1 MTPKRRM
8 NRNVLICYLF
18 TCIFAVIFAIAL
30 VIKSSDLGSTI
41 NDISTVAICASLF
54 FGVSLFIL
62 ASYLKL
68 SWWNGLSVDGR
79 AEELASELKAG
90 KRDWFLNPMPLGNYI
105 FAPLRPGKMNELGGG
120 KHIKTNRL
128 NVVSLLAEG
137 KIDNSEITR
146 LIIHHF
152 DSIL

>member
-1 MTPKRRM
+1 MK
-8 NRNVLICYLF
+8 RNVLVCNVFIG
-18 TCIFAVIFAIAL
+18 IFAVILVIALAINSSAVNSMTSYIAIA
-30 VIKSSDLGSTI
+30 VS
-41 NDISTVAICASLF
+41 CASLF
-54 FGVSLFIL
+54 FGVFLFIL

-68 SWWNGLSVDGR
+68 SWWNGLSVYGR

-90 KRDWFLNPMPLGNYI
+90 KRDWYLNPMPLGQYI
-105 FAPLRPGKMNELGGG
+105 FAPLRPNKLNELGGG
-120 KHIKTNRL
+120 NHIETNRL

-146 LIIHHF
+146 LIIYHF